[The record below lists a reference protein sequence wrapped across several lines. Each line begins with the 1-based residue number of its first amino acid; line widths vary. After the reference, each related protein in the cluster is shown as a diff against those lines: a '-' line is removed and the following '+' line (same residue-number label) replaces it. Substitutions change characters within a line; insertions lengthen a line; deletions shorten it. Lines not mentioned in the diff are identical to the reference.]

1 MNKVHKTV
9 WNQTLGQWVVASELV
24 KGQSK
29 SKTLKVTATI
39 KEKESAHGTFKYLGG
54 LVVGAGLAL
63 SLAPAF
69 AATCTTSG
77 GIRYCEQSTANEVLN
92 YDETGLTVPIY
103 VQGTSILGG
112 EAQATLTLND
122 SSITGAASGHGIL
135 VRGEGAS
142 LVLNGTNSVTLN
154 NTANDTAILVMGNY
168 GSGGD
173 ASIVVNDRLDI
184 NVNHAGMT
192 TADGLETHGVNSSI
206 IHHGQGRI
214 ETNGGNAIWAD
225 ASNRAEVIIDGS
237 SVDLVVSGD
246 SNNGIKVSSQEAVV
260 DISNTS
266 ITTSG
271 TSANGIFARGNNGE
285 VNVNVN
291 NSTIEAAGYDAAGI
305 RAEQASG
312 ATTGDIIVTT
322 GTNSTIISDGVQ
334 AEGIH
339 AYMGSESYG
348 GVASS
353 GNVIVNAGGRI
364 TTHGNTLAEGIYG
377 AITHSQATGNV
388 DITLGGT
395 IQTTGTGGSGNRGI
409 LARQYGS
416 GDVIVRHLGDNIQ
429 TAGNNAY
436 GIEVGT
442 GGTGTDG
449 GVSASVGDVG
459 VLVAGS
465 INTFGV
471 KAHGVFVNVQNNAN
485 AIEVVNSGYIT
496 VRGNDTSGIRVN
508 STGSGDILVRHEAG
522 ASITSEGTNTADSDT
537 ERTDAIYVVKSA
549 GATGAITVIAN
560 GDITTDGANRA
571 TGVHAAHLG
580 DGDVFVGGSGNITT
594 TATNNAGTSVY
605 SHGMVALTS
614 AGANG
619 NATVSYETG
628 TVTTGGDNAVALYA
642 ASSGASGNALVE
654 NNAGTLTTS
663 GTGSHGMYVSNT
675 TTAGGTA
682 SATNLDG
689 TITTTGTGAHGIY
702 ATSAQGK
709 ITVSNTDSAITTS
722 GQSAHAV
729 YARINNAG
737 IASDDMLIEQTGGTF
752 ETAGYDSHGIFAL
765 TNAASGDIDVTMTD
779 TVMTLKNGNSDGID
793 IQSQYTG
800 ASNVN
805 INVTTNGG
813 EINLVDPAV
822 AATAGANYGIVVLQ
836 RYGASSGNITIT
848 NNGTNISTGLA
859 ADGTSTNSTAIHAAF
874 SDNAAS
880 SGNIEIFN
888 SGTLSTQGTNANG
901 IYGGSVGTG
910 DITITNTGDI
920 TAADGR
926 GIYAAANTGD
936 VLVTASG
943 NITTG
948 QATATTHNHGIDA
961 GSNSGKTEVEF
972 SNGTIKV
979 VGTNTG
985 GGNAIG
991 IAAWDRGST
1000 NSSVQAYINL
1010 GAGAVIDA
1018 TEGVLGLQIRSNG
1031 TGQIDIAS
1039 GAQVH
1044 GGLLGGVQLTGTG
1057 TGIGTYTLNNAGEI
1071 DAMSDLAVLSSA
1083 PAGSTLSITNDGTI
1097 TGYLRGGA
1105 EDTTFTNNSSNSWN
1119 LRNFADTDGDGVRDT
1134 KAVAVSDF
1142 GAGNDTYIN
1151 TATGTL
1157 RLAAVSG
1164 ETTTV
1169 TTGEYIPAGA
1179 LSSSNAGIVHGQ
1191 LLNLNCFENA
1201 GTIDLSA
1208 NGLAGDVL
1216 VITGGT
1222 TPGTDGGGLYIS
1234 NGGSLIV
1241 DTHLNEGG
1249 VNSLSD
1255 VLVVDNVQMGSGA
1268 TRIIVNPMI
1277 GSTGGLTIDDGIK
1290 IVEVMGTQDAGSFV
1304 LDAPVTYGAFE
1315 YILVQGTLPGNES
1328 HWHLQNYDTTSSN
1341 NNWWW
1346 DWANR
1351 ALWNPNIGSY
1361 LGNQYAA
1368 ATMFNQN
1375 ILDRRDSTR
1384 SPDQTIWMRSN
1395 YNRAQSDILNGKQEV
1410 TIKTGLLQIGADL
1423 IQQDNLVAGVY
1434 AGYGHSDIDNKSRQ
1448 TGTSAD
1454 GKVNG
1459 YQVGVYGS
1467 WLPDNNVG
1475 LFADVWAYYAWY
1487 DNKLSGAA
1495 QYSTTKY
1502 DSTGYALSGEI
1513 GYGFELCQQENG
1525 RSWILEPHAQLI
1537 YTHIDADDFYDSLGT
1552 WYSSNKGSGI
1562 QTRLGA
1568 RLYGQ
1573 NAPGQHGVN
1582 PFIEANWLHNNL
1594 DSGVS
1599 LNGYQVSSD
1608 IGKNVGEVK
1617 IGLQGQVTDRLS
1629 VWGHVGAQRGS
1640 ESFERYEFQLGLGWQ
1655 W

>member
-9 WNQTLGQWVVASELV
+9 WNQASGQWVVVSELV
-24 KGQSK
+24 KGHRKSK
-29 SKTLKVTATI
+29 SAVSI
-39 KEKESAHGTFKYLGG
+39 
-54 LVVGAGLAL
+54 LAL
-63 SLAPAF
+63 SALALLPSTVAW
-69 AATCTTSG
+69 AATPAGICTTVGAVSTCDGANTTINAPIIEVSGAGATGPKTLNVSNVTINGDAATLPIDWPSMISMAGNNG
-77 GIRYCEQSTANEVLN
+77 GITPQDY
-92 YDETGLTVPIY
+92 G
-103 VQGTSILGG
+103 
-112 EAQATLTLND
+112 
-122 SSITGAASGHGIL
+122 
-135 VRGEGAS
+135 
-142 LVLNGTNSVTLN
+142 SVTLN
-154 NTANDTAILVMGNY
+154 VDNVTMTKTGASVNTSGLYLRTDTTDATGTITSNAQITLTGTAGRTEGILLESFNGYSSLHLQAGSGTSSQILVNSTSGN
-168 GSGGD
+168 GAG
-173 ASIVVNDRLDI
+173 ARVV
-184 NVNHAGMT
+184 
-192 TADGLETHGVNSSI
+192 GVK
-206 IHHGQGRI
+206 G
-214 ETNGGNAIWAD
+214 
-225 ASNRAEVIIDGS
+225 V
-237 SVDLVVSGD
+237 
-246 SNNGIKVSSQEAVV
+246 
-260 DISNTS
+260 S
-266 ITTSG
+266 ITTDVG
-271 TSANGIFARGNNGE
+271 TSIQVIG
-285 VNVNVN
+285 
-291 NSTIEAAGYDAAGI
+291 STST
-305 RAEQASG
+305 SG
-312 ATTGDIIVTT
+312 GKIY
-322 GTNSTIISDGVQ
+322 
-334 AEGIH
+334 GIH
-339 AYMGSESYG
+339 VGSGS
-348 GVASS
+348 AQA
-353 GNVIVNAGGRI
+353 VIN
-364 TTHGNTLAEGIYG
+364 N
-377 AITHSQATGNV
+377 
-388 DITLGGT
+388 GGT
-395 IQTTGTGGSGNRGI
+395 IQTNGYNGHAILIESPKAEITNTGNITISGPNSYGIYTNQQTGTSSESWISNSADIVTTSFESDGIRIDQAGSVTNTATVINSGKITTSGLVSFGIDVSQMVSTASGSITVQNQGDIKTTGGG
-409 LARQYGS
+409 
-416 GDVIVRHLGDNIQ
+416 
-429 TAGNNAY
+429 NAY
-436 GIEVGT
+436 GIGVNQSVDNGTMGVTNNAQVETQGSYSYGIYARQTNAADSAVTVMNNDEINTLGTGAHAVYIYQRDNANSTIDVTSSSTGVIETQGNEAHGIFADARSSGLTQVSNAGQITTTGSTSRGIYVSASPLSGT
-442 GGTGTDG
+442 GGAVEVSNTGSIQTDG
-449 GVSASVGDVG
+449 AD
-459 VLVAGS
+459 A
-465 INTFGV
+465 
-471 KAHGVFVNVQNNAN
+471 
-485 AIEVVNSGYIT
+485 
-496 VRGNDTSGIRVN
+496 DGIRVN
-508 STGSGDILVRHEAG
+508 SV
-522 ASITSEGTNTADSDT
+522 GTD
-537 ERTDAIYVVKSA
+537 ELKVLQ
-549 GATGAITVIAN
+549 GAT
-560 GDITTDGANRA
+560 
-571 TGVHAAHLG
+571 
-580 DGDVFVGGSGNITT
+580 GNITT
-594 TATNNAGTSVY
+594 
-605 SHGMVALTS
+605 
-614 AGANG
+614 
-619 NATVSYETG
+619 
-628 TVTTGGDNAVALYA
+628 
-642 ASSGASGNALVE
+642 
-654 NNAGTLTTS
+654 
-663 GTGSHGMYVSNT
+663 
-675 TTAGGTA
+675 
-682 SATNLDG
+682 LD
-689 TITTTGTGAHGIY
+689 A
-702 ATSAQGK
+702 
-709 ITVSNTDSAITTS
+709 
-722 GQSAHAV
+722 
-729 YARINNAG
+729 
-737 IASDDMLIEQTGGTF
+737 
-752 ETAGYDSHGIFAL
+752 
-765 TNAASGDIDVTMTD
+765 
-779 TVMTLKNGNSDGID
+779 
-793 IQSQYTG
+793 
-800 ASNVN
+800 
-805 INVTTNGG
+805 
-813 EINLVDPAV
+813 
-822 AATAGANYGIVVLQ
+822 
-836 RYGASSGNITIT
+836 
-848 NNGTNISTGLA
+848 
-859 ADGTSTNSTAIHAAF
+859 
-874 SDNAAS
+874 
-880 SGNIEIFN
+880 
-888 SGTLSTQGTNANG
+888 
-901 IYGGSVGTG
+901 
-910 DITITNTGDI
+910 
-920 TAADGR
+920 R
-926 GIYAAANTGD
+926 GIHVTADTGD

-1010 GAGAVIDA
+1010 GSGAIVDA

-1191 LLNLNCFENA
+1191 LLNLNRFENA

-1513 GYGFELCQQENG
+1513 GYGFELSQQENG

-1537 YTHIDADDFYDSLGT
+1537 YTHVDADDFYDSLGT